1 MKWARPERV
10 QARLR
15 QAATLKETFYGLLA
29 ASALGIEAPE
39 FAGLHNYHDA
49 EWRKIAREP
58 NVQAAIGLVEIG
70 EAALAEQFIKHQ
82 AKLGGREEHAALIHL
97 AADLSLASAQ
107 YRSEEHTS
115 ELQSLMRI
123 SYAVFCL
130 KKKKTN

>member
-29 ASALGIEAPE
+29 ASPLGIEAPE

-70 EAALAEQFIKHQ
+70 EAALAEQFIKH
-82 AKLGGREEHAALIHL
+82 KEIGRASCRARGCQSAEH
-97 AADLSLASAQ
+97 Q
-107 YRSEEHTS
+107 VV
-115 ELQSLMRI
+115 
-123 SYAVFCL
+123 AV
-130 KKKKTN
+130 

>member
-15 QAATLKETFYGLLA
+15 QAATLKETLYGLLA

-58 NVQAAIGLVEIG
+58 NVQAANGLVEIG
-70 EAALAEQFIKHQ
+70 EAALAERFIKHQ
-82 AKLGGREEHAALIHL
+82 AKLGEIGRAWGRERVGQDGKIRGGRG
-97 AADLSLASAQ
+97 
-107 YRSEEHTS
+107 Y
-115 ELQSLMRI
+115 
-123 SYAVFCL
+123 
-130 KKKKTN
+130 